1 MRYGVTLAA
10 SVAAADGIW
19 YLIQYGTAP
28 PGCHVFRGEPEYP
41 RHCAALLAVCRRG
54 ITKSFPHVM
63 MRHLLSLLYETTLL

>member
-41 RHCAALLAVCRRG
+41 RHLRG
-54 ITKSFPHVM
+54 IVSGVPTWYHEVVPTCNDAAPAV
-63 MRHLLSLLYETTLL
+63 TLI